1 MRKIKHLLF
10 RGLFDEPEFYRKML
24 KLALPIMIQNFIS
37 SFLNMIDT
45 VMVGKLGETEIA
57 AVGIAN
63 QYFFFFNMFMIGL
76 SAGCGVFI
84 SQFWGKRDLT
94 NIRRIL
100 GIGLSSSVIVSLV
113 FIVLGLLFPGK
124 IMALFNNEPMVIQLG
139 AKYLRV
145 VLISY
150 LFTSITIVYNFSLR
164 STGNTIMPMLI
175 SGLALICNAF
185 FNYVF
190 IFGKM
195 GASAMGVEGAAL
207 ATVIA
212 RVVETSALMVMVYKG
227 KGVLAA
233 SFTELTD
240 LSLEFVKKSYRI
252 ILPVILNDIFWGL
265 GTMVYTAVYGRMG
278 TQAVAAVQIC
288 NTISNLFMVAIFG
301 MSSAAAVMIGHS
313 IGAGKYELGKDYARR
328 FSILAVVAGIG
339 LGLSLAAVSPLILNM
354 FNLSKL
360 ARDYS
365 RIILYIISIIF
376 FIRVFD
382 IILIVG
388 ILRGGGDARQALLI
402 EGFTMWFIGVPLT
415 ILGAFVFKLPIYTVY
430 ALAICEEMIKGIIGI
445 IRLKSG
451 RWINNVTQNM
461 VI

>member
-1 MRKIKHLLF
+1 MGKIKQLYKEVF
-10 RGLFDEPEFYRKML
+10 TDGDFYQKML
-24 KLALPIMIQNFIS
+24 SLALPIVIQNFIS

-84 SQFWGKRDLT
+84 SQFWGKRDLP
-94 NIRRIL
+94 NIKRIL
-100 GIGLSSSVIVSLV
+100 GIGLGSSIAVSLG
-113 FIVLGLLFPGK
+113 FMVLGLLIPEK
-124 IMALFNNEPMVIQLG
+124 IIALFNNDRLVIALG
-139 AKYLRV
+139 VKYLKI

-150 LFTSITIVYNFSLR
+150 LFTSITFSYNFSLR
-164 STGNTIMPMLI
+164 SIGNTMQPMLI

-190 IFGKM
+190 IFGKL
-195 GASAMGVEGAAL
+195 GAPAMGVAGAAL

-212 RVVETSALMVMVYKG
+212 RVVEASILVIVIYKG
-227 KGVLAA
+227 KGPLAA
-233 SFTELTD
+233 SFKELTD
-240 LSLEFVKKSYRI
+240 LSLEFVKKSYRTI
-252 ILPVILNDIFWGL
+252 FPVILNDICWGL
-265 GTMVYTAVYGRMG
+265 GTMVYAAVYGRMG
-278 TQAVAAVQIC
+278 TQAVAAVQIS
-288 NTISNLFMVAIFG
+288 NTVNNLFMVAIFG
-301 MSSAAAVMIGHS
+301 MSSAAAVMVGNC
-313 IGAGKYELGKDYARR
+313 IGAGRERLGREYAKR
-328 FSILAVVAGIG
+328 FSILAVVVGIG
-339 LGLSLAAVSPLILNM
+339 LGLLLAAVSPLVLDM
-354 FNLSKL
+354 FNLSEL
-360 ARDYS
+360 TRDYS
-365 RIILYIISIIF
+365 QIILDIISLIF

-430 ALAICEEMIKGIIGI
+430 ALALLEEIAKGIFGI

-451 RWINNVTQNM
+451 RWINNVTHGM
-461 VI
+461 GV